1 MENMKASP
9 MLTNMF
15 LILFTCKILKLGDV
29 GDWRWWVITTPL
41 WIPLAIMIVAMILR
55 AIFKALKD
63 GE

>member
-29 GDWRWWVITTPL
+29 GDWSWWVITMPL
-41 WIPLAIMIVAMILR
+41 WIPLIVS
-55 AIFKALKD
+55 IFIIIILKD
-63 GE
+63 KIK